1 MAKRAEY
8 TGVSKR
14 IFWAAASQV
23 GARNAALEI
32 SKLLGITRSAISSK
46 LRDLIPWKAAEV
58 EKIARWL
65 GIPVGALFEETIGVP
80 VMGDVAANPA
90 PEVTYDITDEPEEY
104 LNLPQNMYSFTVRD
118 GSMVPLARPGQ
129 RVLVDPNAE
138 VQSGN
143 LVVANILEGEGE
155 GAWLFK
161 RYERQKVGK
170 GIKAILVSIAE
181 GFPPVVL
188 PDHSVRLWMVV
199 GIWLDKAPRWVG
211 PKE

>member
-8 TGVSKR
+8 QGVSR
-14 IFWAAASQV
+14 QVFWAAASQV

-32 SKLLGITRSAISSK
+32 SELLGITRSAISSK
-46 LRDLIPWKAAEV
+46 LRGLIPWKAAEV
-58 EKIARWL
+58 QKIAKWL
-65 GIPVGALFEETIGVP
+65 GVSVGALFEESIGIP

-129 RVLVDPNAE
+129 RVLVDPGAE
-138 VQSGN
+138 IKSGD
-143 LVVANILEGEGE
+143 LAVANIREGQGE

-181 GFPPVVL
+181 GFPPLVL
-188 PDHSVRLWMVV
+188 PDHSVKLWKVV
-199 GIWLDKAPRWVG
+199 GLWLDKAPRWAG
-211 PKE
+211 PRE